1 MLGIDSCGPL
11 ASPFRKLLISSFYI
25 KHLRCHARYVISLAL
40 LLLYTR
46 SSDEHKGVMEMMLKI
61 TTIQESRNDVLIKL
75 EGKITDQWA
84 ALLDGEC
91 RAYLRQKK
99 AVHLDC
105 SHVDFI
111 DARGV
116 EVLNNLPQTQVNL
129 MSAPGFITELLQIG
143 GRS

>member
-1 MLGIDSCGPL
+1 
-11 ASPFRKLLISSFYI
+11 
-25 KHLRCHARYVISLAL
+25 
-40 LLLYTR
+40 
-46 SSDEHKGVMEMMLKI
+46 MEMMLKI
-61 TTIQESRNDVLIKL
+61 TTIQESRSDVLIKL

-91 RAYLRQKK
+91 RSYLRQEK

-111 DARGV
+111 DARGI
-116 EVLNNLPQTQVNL
+116 EVLNNFPRTQVNL
-129 MSAPGFITELLQIG
+129 MSAPGFVTELLQIG

>member
-1 MLGIDSCGPL
+1 M
-11 ASPFRKLLISSFYI
+11 A
-25 KHLRCHARYVISLAL
+25 
-40 LLLYTR
+40 
-46 SSDEHKGVMEMMLKI
+46 MMLKI
-61 TTIQESRNDVLIKL
+61 TKIQESRSDVLIKL

-91 RAYLRQKK
+91 RSYLRQEK
-99 AVHLDC
+99 AVYLDC
-105 SHVDFI
+105 SYVDFI

-129 MSAPGFITELLQIG
+129 ISAPGFIAELLQIG